1 MTDEKMKLE
10 DAEKILEHCSKIDSD
25 CGECIA
31 PPKCGG
37 GPWMYIEALETIIDA
52 RDTRIAELEKQN
64 ADIRAESEQLRCCGN
79 CQNNSDTYGYLGCEY
94 HLMGCHGWNK
104 TNENYL
110 KHWQR
115 KEAK

>member
-10 DAEKILEHCSKIDSD
+10 DAEKIVKHCSRIDSD

-37 GPWMYIEALETIIDA
+37 GPWMYIEAMETIVDA
-52 RDTRIAELEKQN
+52 RDTRIAELEKRNEEMQ
-64 ADIRAESEQLRCCGN
+64 AENKQLRCCGN
-79 CQNNSDTYGYLGCEY
+79 CDHKSGWSGFSKCSYHNTY
-94 HLMGCHGWNK
+94 CHGWDK

-110 KHWQR
+110 KKWILGSN
-115 KEAK
+115 K